1 MAHRGNDISAWD
13 PNPYTHA
20 PNANVQNTSTMTSP
34 QAEAARAK
42 SQAVMAA
49 LKKGDAGEADRLM
62 GKQENYDSLVP
73 GEFCSRFSLRR
84 GVDGGVSIGVVE
96 CDRIWCG
103 VWC

>member
-20 PNANVQNTSTMTSP
+20 PNANVQNTQTMTSP

-73 GEFCSRFSLRR
+73 GEFLLLFSLNCLIKR
-84 GVDGGVSIGVVE
+84 
-96 CDRIWCG
+96 C
-103 VWC
+103 

>member
-20 PNANVQNTSTMTSP
+20 PNANVQNTTTMTSP

-73 GEFCSRFSLRR
+73 GEFLLPFSL
-84 GVDGGVSIGVVE
+84 
-96 CDRIWCG
+96 
-103 VWC
+103 